1 MNMKKVFT
9 LFLLLLCVA
18 TGWATNYKVAA
29 TYTPLSQLTSGYYVI
44 RVFSDKANAE
54 NGSYLYANENG
65 NEIYNEAKN
74 STSNYEGGSTLTSA
88 YYVWKVFVGETNGV
102 KTFQIQNVGRNLFIA
117 KTAQTEQNGN
127 NMFNGDNIAIFYA
140 EENENTTKGFRLKTN
155 GIYLICDGDRNSTTQ
170 VGKLG
175 NWATTKENCAQF
187 RMFKVGFDVTY
198 NFELDG
204 QTYTKKITALG
215 GETPEAAYNTFYTTP
230 GYVRVPFPTETLT
243 EDGTT
248 TFNLSC
254 TKNNDY
260 PVTPNKWYFVKM
272 GLQGGSNQRDGY
284 LFDNNGAQIPT
295 NNKTKKLSDATYV
308 WKFVGNPFDGY
319 QLINGSGKSLIATA
333 YNNSRDVYPYAADP
347 SKITTACCD
356 RWDVQGT
363 SVVAGGSQTTYW
375 RNNAFVLSAHNHGN
389 YQMHAYDNNKISY
402 WKSTEVDV
410 SSAITLDA
418 ALPEITLN
426 TLNNKNYAT
435 YYLPFAAKAPEGVTA
450 YAGTI
455 NNGNVQLTEYANGV
469 IPANKG
475 VVLVSDTKT
484 TATFT
489 LADASGV
496 TEQKNDLTG
505 VLTDTELSSVESF
518 DQVRIFSKKDNVA
531 GFYKPN
537 SGITSLAANKAYI
550 MAPANEGALV
560 LNFAGGEVTGINQA
574 TINATEAN
582 APIYD
587 LTGRRVAKAVKGI
600 YVKNGKKFIV
610 K

>member
-1 MNMKKVFT
+1 MKKVFT

-18 TGWATNYKVAA
+18 TGWAGVDPTPTTDIESGTYVIKAFSEKNETGGYVFLNNSNAYADANTKNFEELIYKTYLWTVTKNTDGSITITSFSDATKSFPANPSNTQTFTLNNTAGSYTLQPAGESYPNCFYLKIGSHYVYANGSSGNNNLGFWNAQGGPAVKACFYKATTDKVSVTYKYTHNGKTLKTVTGQWGGGFPYPKLLELPDYVTSTLPEGTVPNEDVTKEIPVTWNDMPFKENQWYFVKLGCVTTTSQNGYLYDKNDNATQIDMGVTTKDLSTTNYLWKFEGD
-29 TYTPLSQLTSGYYVI
+29 PFNGY
-44 RVFSDKANAE
+44 
-54 NGSYLYANENG
+54 
-65 NEIYNEAKN
+65 
-74 STSNYEGGSTLTSA
+74 TLTSA
-88 YYVWKVFVGETNGV
+88 YRHKLVTPAVSGNGGTTFAYAASTAPTNGFDTWVVYKPTTAPNVINNKGFFLAV
-102 KTFQIQNVGRNLFIA
+102 KDHATWKLNSRTVP
-117 KTAQTEQNGN
+117 
-127 NMFNGDNIAIFYA
+127 
-140 EENENTTKGFRLKTN
+140 NTTTN
-155 GIYLICDGDRNSTTQ
+155 
-170 VGKLG
+170 
-175 NWATTKENCAQF
+175 
-187 RMFKVGFDVTY
+187 
-198 NFELDG
+198 
-204 QTYTKKITALG
+204 ALS
-215 GETPEAAYNTFYTTP
+215 FW
-230 GYVRVPFPTETLT
+230 TE
-243 EDGTT
+243 
-248 TFNLSC
+248 
-254 TKNNDY
+254 
-260 PVTPNKWYFVKM
+260 
-272 GLQGGSNQRDGY
+272 
-284 LFDNNGAQIPT
+284 
-295 NNKTKKLSDATYV
+295 
-308 WKFVGNPFDGY
+308 
-319 QLINGSGKSLIATA
+319 GSG
-333 YNNSRDVYPYAADP
+333 D
-347 SKITTACCD
+347 
-356 RWDVQGT
+356 
-363 SVVAGGSQTTYW
+363 GSGI
-375 RNNAFVLSAHNHGN
+375 FV
-389 YQMHAYDNNKISY
+389 
-402 WKSTEVDV
+402 
-410 SSAITLDA
+410 DA

-489 LADASGV
+489 LTDASDVV
-496 TEQKNDLTG
+496 TEQTNELTG
-505 VLTDTELSSVESF
+505 VLTNTELNSVVNS

-537 SGITSLAANKAYI
+537 SDITTLAANKAYI

>member
-1 MNMKKVFT
+1 MKKVFT

-18 TGWATNYKVAA
+18 TGWAGVDPTPTTNIE
-29 TYTPLSQLTSGYYVI
+29 SGTYVI
-44 RVFSDKANAE
+44 KAFSSK
-54 NGSYLYANENG
+54 NENG
-65 NEIYNEAKN
+65 GYVFLNNSNAYADANTNTKN
-74 STSNYEGGSTLTSA
+74 FEGQVTPLTDTYKTYIWTVTKNTDGSITITSFSDATKSFPANPSNTQTFTLGNTAGSYTLQSA
-88 YYVWKVFVGETNGV
+88 GDSYPNCFYLKTGSHYVFANGDP
-102 KTFQIQNVGRNLFIA
+102 
-117 KTAQTEQNGN
+117 GN
-127 NMFNGDNIAIFYA
+127 NNNLGFWEAQGTPAIKACFY
-140 EENENTTKGFRLKTN
+140 K
-155 GIYLICDGDRNSTTQ
+155 
-170 VGKLG
+170 
-175 NWATTKENCAQF
+175 ATIDET
-187 RMFKVGFDVTY
+187 MVSVTY
-198 NFELDG
+198 NYKYNGNTIKTITG
-204 QTYTKKITALG
+204 QWGVGSAYPNLEHPDYVTPTLPEGTVPNENVTKD
-215 GETPEAAYNTFYTTP
+215 
-230 GYVRVPFPTETLT
+230 V
-243 EDGTT
+243 
-248 TFNLSC
+248 
-254 TKNNDY
+254 
-260 PVTPNKWYFVKM
+260 PVTWDDMPFKENQWYFVKL
-272 GLQGGSNQRDGY
+272 GCATTTSQNGY
-284 LFDNNGAQIPT
+284 LYDKNDNATRIDMGVTTKDLSTTNYLWKFEGDPFNGYTLISANGHKLVTPAVSGNGGTTFAYAASTAPT
-295 NNKTKKLSDATYV
+295 NGFDTWVVYKPTTAPNVINNKGFFLAVKDHATWKLNSRTVPNTTTNALSFWTEGTGD
-308 WKFVGNPFDGY
+308 
-319 QLINGSGKSLIATA
+319 GSGI
-333 YNNSRDVYPYAADP
+333 
-347 SKITTACCD
+347 
-356 RWDVQGT
+356 
-363 SVVAGGSQTTYW
+363 
-375 RNNAFVLSAHNHGN
+375 FV
-389 YQMHAYDNNKISY
+389 
-402 WKSTEVDV
+402 
-410 SSAITLDA
+410 DA

-489 LADASGV
+489 LADASEV
-496 TEQKNDLTG
+496 TEPEQTNELTG
-505 VLTDTELSSVESF
+505 VFTETGLSSVENS

-550 MAPANEGALV
+550 MAPTNEGALV

>member
-1 MNMKKVFT
+1 MKKVFT

-18 TGWATNYKVAA
+18 TGWAGVDPTPTTNIESGTYVIKAFSSKNETGGYVFLDNSNAYADANTKNFEELIYKTYLWTVTKNTDGSITITSFSDATKSFPANPSNTQTFTLGSTAGSYTLQPAGDSYPNCFYLKIGSHYVYANGSSGNNNLGFWNAQGGPAVKACFYKATTDKVSVTYKYTHNGNTLKTVTGQWGGGFPYPKLLELPDYVTSTLPEGTVPNEDVTKEIPVTWNDMPFKENQWYFVKLGCVTTTSQNGYLYDKNDNATQIDMGVTTKDLSTTNYLWKFEGD
-29 TYTPLSQLTSGYYVI
+29 PFNGY
-44 RVFSDKANAE
+44 
-54 NGSYLYANENG
+54 
-65 NEIYNEAKN
+65 
-74 STSNYEGGSTLTSA
+74 TLTSA
-88 YYVWKVFVGETNGV
+88 YGHKLVTPAVSGNGGTTFAYAASTAPTNGFDTWVVYKPTTAPNVINNKGFFLAV
-102 KTFQIQNVGRNLFIA
+102 KDHATWKLNSRTVP
-117 KTAQTEQNGN
+117 
-127 NMFNGDNIAIFYA
+127 
-140 EENENTTKGFRLKTN
+140 NTTTN
-155 GIYLICDGDRNSTTQ
+155 
-170 VGKLG
+170 
-175 NWATTKENCAQF
+175 
-187 RMFKVGFDVTY
+187 
-198 NFELDG
+198 
-204 QTYTKKITALG
+204 ALS
-215 GETPEAAYNTFYTTP
+215 FW
-230 GYVRVPFPTETLT
+230 TE
-243 EDGTT
+243 
-248 TFNLSC
+248 
-254 TKNNDY
+254 
-260 PVTPNKWYFVKM
+260 
-272 GLQGGSNQRDGY
+272 
-284 LFDNNGAQIPT
+284 
-295 NNKTKKLSDATYV
+295 
-308 WKFVGNPFDGY
+308 
-319 QLINGSGKSLIATA
+319 GSGDGSGIF
-333 YNNSRDVYPYAADP
+333 VDP
-347 SKITTACCD
+347 
-356 RWDVQGT
+356 
-363 SVVAGGSQTTYW
+363 
-375 RNNAFVLSAHNHGN
+375 
-389 YQMHAYDNNKISY
+389 
-402 WKSTEVDV
+402 
-410 SSAITLDA
+410 

-489 LADASGV
+489 LADESEV
-496 TEQKNDLTG
+496 TEQTNELKG
-505 VLTDTELSSVESF
+505 VLTDTELSSVESS

>member
-1 MNMKKVFT
+1 MKKVFT

-18 TGWATNYKVAA
+18 TGWAGVDPTPTTDIESGTYVIKAFSEKNVNGGYVFLNNSNAFADANTNTKNFEGHV
-29 TYTPLSQLTSGYYVI
+29 TPLIDTYKAYLWTVTKKTDGSITITSYSDATKSFPANPSNTQTFTLGNTAGSYTLQSAGDSYPNCFYLKIGSHYVY
-44 RVFSDKANAE
+44 A
-54 NGSYLYANENG
+54 NGSSG
-65 NEIYNEAKN
+65 NNNNLGFWDAQGGPAVKACFYKATIDESVNVTYKYTHNDNTIKTVTGQWGVGFAYPKLLEIPDYV
-74 STSNYEGGSTLTSA
+74 TSTLPEGT
-88 YYVWKVFVGETNGV
+88 VP
-102 KTFQIQNVGRNLFIA
+102 
-117 KTAQTEQNGN
+117 
-127 NMFNGDNIAIFYA
+127 
-140 EENENTTKGFRLKTN
+140 NEDVTKYIPVTWDDMPF
-155 GIYLICDGDRNSTTQ
+155 
-170 VGKLG
+170 
-175 NWATTKENCAQF
+175 KENQ
-187 RMFKVGFDVTY
+187 
-198 NFELDG
+198 
-204 QTYTKKITALG
+204 
-215 GETPEAAYNTFYTTP
+215 
-230 GYVRVPFPTETLT
+230 
-243 EDGTT
+243 
-248 TFNLSC
+248 
-254 TKNNDY
+254 
-260 PVTPNKWYFVKM
+260 WYFVKL
-272 GLQGGSNQRDGY
+272 GCVGNTSDGY
-284 LFDNNGAQIPT
+284 LYDNATRINMGVTTKDLSTT
-295 NNKTKKLSDATYV
+295 NYL
-308 WKFVGNPFDGY
+308 WKFEGDPFNGYKLTSANGHKLVTPTVSGDG
-319 QLINGSGKSLIATA
+319 GTT
-333 YNNSRDVYPYAADP
+333 YPYAA
-347 SKITTACCD
+347 STAPTNGFD
-356 RWDVQGT
+356 TW
-363 SVVAGGSQTTYW
+363 VAYKST
-375 RNNAFVLSAHNHGN
+375 NNNVI
-389 YQMHAYDNNKISY
+389 NNKGFHLAVKDHAT
-402 WKSTEVDV
+402 WKLNSRKVTATSTQKALSFWTGGADEG
-410 SSAITLDA
+410 SAITLDA
-418 ALPEITLN
+418 TLPEITLN
-426 TLNNKNYAT
+426 TLNDKNYAT

-455 NNGNVQLTEYANGV
+455 NNVNVQLTEYANGV

-550 MAPANEGALV
+550 MAPTNNEALV

>member
-1 MNMKKVFT
+1 MKKVFT

-29 TYTPLSQLTSGYYVI
+29 TYTPLSELTSGYYVI

-54 NGSYLYANENG
+54 NGSYLYANENS
-65 NEIYNEAKN
+65 NVINNEAKN
-74 STSNYEGGSTLTSA
+74 STSNYEGGSTLTNA
-88 YYVWKVFVGETNGV
+88 YYVWKVFVDKTNGV
-102 KTFQIQNVGRNLFIA
+102 KTFQIQNVGKDRFIA
-117 KTAQTEQNGN
+117 KATQGGN
-127 NMFNGDNIAIFYA
+127 DMFNGENIAIFYA

-155 GIYLICDGDRNSTTQ
+155 GIYLICDGNPNSTTE

-175 NWATTKENCAQF
+175 NWATTSTNCAQF

-198 NFELDG
+198 NFALDG

-215 GETPEAAYNTFYTTP
+215 GETPQAAYNTFYTTP
-230 GYVRVPFPTETLT
+230 GYVQVPFPTEALT

-272 GLQGGSNQRDGY
+272 GLQGGSNPRDGY

-333 YNNSRDVYPYAADP
+333 YNNGSNVYPYAADP
-347 SKITTACCD
+347 SQITTACCD

-363 SVVAGGSQTTYW
+363 SVVDPGVQPTYW
-375 RNNAFVLSAHNHGN
+375 SNNAFVLSAHNHGN
-389 YQMHAYDNNKISY
+389 YQMHAYSNNQIGY
-402 WKSTEVDV
+402 WKSTGVDL

-426 TLNNKNYAT
+426 ALNNKNYAT

-489 LADASGV
+489 LADASDVV

-537 SGITSLAANKAYI
+537 SGITTLAANKAYI
-550 MAPANEGALV
+550 MAPTNNEALV

>member
-1 MNMKKVFT
+1 MKKVFT

-29 TYTPLSQLTSGYYVI
+29 TYTPLSELTSGYYVI

-54 NGSYLYANENG
+54 NGSYLYANENS
-65 NEIYNEAKN
+65 NVINNEAKN
-74 STSNYEGGSTLTSA
+74 STSNYEGGSTLTNA
-88 YYVWKVFVGETNGV
+88 YYVWKVFVDKTNGV
-102 KTFQIQNVGRNLFIA
+102 KTFQIQNVGKDRFIA
-117 KTAQTEQNGN
+117 KATQGGN
-127 NMFNGDNIAIFYA
+127 DMFNGENIAIFYA

-155 GIYLICDGDRNSTTQ
+155 GIYLICDGNPNSTTE

-175 NWATTKENCAQF
+175 NWATTSTNCAQF

-198 NFELDG
+198 NFALDG

-215 GETPEAAYNTFYTTP
+215 GETPQAAYNTFYTTP
-230 GYVRVPFPTETLT
+230 GYVQVPFPTEALT

-272 GLQGGSNQRDGY
+272 GLQGGSNPRDGY

-333 YNNSRDVYPYAADP
+333 YNNGSNVYPYAADP
-347 SKITTACCD
+347 SQITTACCD

-363 SVVAGGSQTTYW
+363 SVVALGVQPTYW
-375 RNNAFVLSAHNHGN
+375 SNNAFVLSAHNHGN
-389 YQMHAYDNNKISY
+389 YQMHAYSNNQIGY
-402 WKSTEVDV
+402 WKSTGVDL

-426 TLNNKNYAT
+426 ALNNKNYAT

-489 LADASGV
+489 LADASDVV

-550 MAPANEGALV
+550 MAPTNDEALV

>member
-29 TYTPLSQLTSGYYVI
+29 TYTPLSELTSGYYVI

-54 NGSYLYANENG
+54 NGSYLYANENS
-65 NEIYNEAKN
+65 NVINNEAKN
-74 STSNYEGGSTLTSA
+74 STSNYEGGSTLTNA
-88 YYVWKVFVGETNGV
+88 YYVWKVFVDETNGV
-102 KTFQIQNVGRNLFIA
+102 KTFQIQNVGKDLFIA
-117 KTAQTEQNGN
+117 KATQGGN

-155 GIYLICDGDRNSTTQ
+155 GIYLICDGNPNSTTE

-175 NWATTKENCAQF
+175 NWATTSTNCAQF

-198 NFELDG
+198 NFALDG

-215 GETPEAAYNTFYTTP
+215 GETPQAAYNTFYTTP
-230 GYVRVPFPTETLT
+230 GYVQVPFPTEALT

-272 GLQGGSNQRDGY
+272 GLQGGSNPRDGY

-333 YNNSRDVYPYAADP
+333 YNNGYNVYPYAADP

-363 SVVAGGSQTTYW
+363 SVVASGVRPTYW
-375 RNNAFVLSAHNHGN
+375 SNNAFVLSAHNHDN
-389 YQMHAYDNNKISY
+389 YQMHAFNSNKIGY
-402 WKSTEVDV
+402 WKSMEVDA

-418 ALPEITLN
+418 ALPEITFN

-505 VLTDTELSSVESF
+505 VLTDTELNSVVNS

-537 SGITSLAANKAYI
+537 SNITSLAANKAYI
-550 MAPANEGALV
+550 MAPTNDEALV

>member
-1 MNMKKVFT
+1 MKKVFT

-18 TGWATNYKVAA
+18 TGWAGVDPTPTTDIESGTYVIKAFSEKNVNGGYVFLNNSNAFADANTNTKNFEGHV
-29 TYTPLSQLTSGYYVI
+29 TPLIDTYKAYLWTVTKKTDGSITITSYSDATKSFPANPSNTQTFTLGNTAGSYTLQSAGDSYPNCFYLKIGSHYVY
-44 RVFSDKANAE
+44 A
-54 NGSYLYANENG
+54 NGSSG
-65 NEIYNEAKN
+65 NNNNLGFWDAQGGPAVKACFYKATIDESVNVTYKYTHNDNTIKTVTGQWGVGFAYPKLLEIPDYV
-74 STSNYEGGSTLTSA
+74 TSTLPEGT
-88 YYVWKVFVGETNGV
+88 VP
-102 KTFQIQNVGRNLFIA
+102 
-117 KTAQTEQNGN
+117 
-127 NMFNGDNIAIFYA
+127 
-140 EENENTTKGFRLKTN
+140 NEDVTKYIPVTWDDMPF
-155 GIYLICDGDRNSTTQ
+155 
-170 VGKLG
+170 
-175 NWATTKENCAQF
+175 KENQ
-187 RMFKVGFDVTY
+187 
-198 NFELDG
+198 
-204 QTYTKKITALG
+204 
-215 GETPEAAYNTFYTTP
+215 
-230 GYVRVPFPTETLT
+230 
-243 EDGTT
+243 
-248 TFNLSC
+248 
-254 TKNNDY
+254 
-260 PVTPNKWYFVKM
+260 WYFVKL
-272 GLQGGSNQRDGY
+272 GCVGNTSDGY
-284 LFDNNGAQIPT
+284 LYDNATRINMGVTTKDLSTT
-295 NNKTKKLSDATYV
+295 NYL
-308 WKFVGNPFDGY
+308 WKFEGDPFNGYKLTSANGHKLVTPTVSGDG
-319 QLINGSGKSLIATA
+319 GTT
-333 YNNSRDVYPYAADP
+333 YPYAA
-347 SKITTACCD
+347 STAPTNGFD
-356 RWDVQGT
+356 TW
-363 SVVAGGSQTTYW
+363 VAYKST
-375 RNNAFVLSAHNHGN
+375 NNNVI
-389 YQMHAYDNNKISY
+389 NNKGFHLAVKDHAT
-402 WKSTEVDV
+402 WKLNSRKVTVTATSTQKALSFWTGGADEG
-410 SSAITLDA
+410 SAITLDA
-418 ALPEITLN
+418 TLPEITLN
-426 TLNNKNYAT
+426 TLNDKNYAT

-550 MAPANEGALV
+550 MAPTNNEALV

>member
-1 MNMKKVFT
+1 MDMKKVFT

-18 TGWATNYKVAA
+18 TGWAGVDPTPTTDIESGTYIIKAFSEKNETGGYVFLNNSNAFADANTNTKNFEGQVTPLIDTYKAYLWTVTKSTDGSITITSFSDATKSFPANPSNTQTFTLGSTAGSYTLQSAGDSYPNCFYLKIGSHYVYANGDAGKNNNLGFWNALGGPAVKACFYKATIDESVNVIYNYTHNGKTIKTVTGQWASGFAYPNLLEIPDYVTSTLPEGVVPNENVTKDIPVTWDDMPFKENQWYFVKLGCAGTTLNNGYLYDKNDDATRIDMGVTTKDLSTTNYLWKFEGD
-29 TYTPLSQLTSGYYVI
+29 PLNGY
-44 RVFSDKANAE
+44 
-54 NGSYLYANENG
+54 
-65 NEIYNEAKN
+65 
-74 STSNYEGGSTLTSA
+74 TLTSA
-88 YYVWKVFVGETNGV
+88 NGHKLVTPTVTGNGGSTFAYAASTAPTNGFDTWV
-102 KTFQIQNVGRNLFIA
+102 AYKSTNNNVI
-117 KTAQTEQNGN
+117 N
-127 NMFNGDNIAIFYA
+127 N
-140 EENENTTKGFRLKTN
+140 KGFHLAVKDHATWKLNARD
-155 GIYLICDGDRNSTTQ
+155 ISTT
-170 VGKLG
+170 
-175 NWATTKENCAQF
+175 N
-187 RMFKVGFDVTY
+187 
-198 NFELDG
+198 
-204 QTYTKKITALG
+204 TKKALSFWTG
-215 GETPEAAYNTFYTTP
+215 GADE
-230 GYVRVPFPTETLT
+230 
-243 EDGTT
+243 
-248 TFNLSC
+248 
-254 TKNNDY
+254 
-260 PVTPNKWYFVKM
+260 
-272 GLQGGSNQRDGY
+272 
-284 LFDNNGAQIPT
+284 
-295 NNKTKKLSDATYV
+295 
-308 WKFVGNPFDGY
+308 
-319 QLINGSGKSLIATA
+319 GSGIF
-333 YNNSRDVYPYAADP
+333 VDP
-347 SKITTACCD
+347 
-356 RWDVQGT
+356 
-363 SVVAGGSQTTYW
+363 
-375 RNNAFVLSAHNHGN
+375 
-389 YQMHAYDNNKISY
+389 
-402 WKSTEVDV
+402 
-410 SSAITLDA
+410 
-418 ALPEITLN
+418 ALPEITFN

-537 SGITSLAANKAYI
+537 SNITTLAANKAYI
-550 MAPANEGALV
+550 MVPANEGALV

>member
-1 MNMKKVFT
+1 MNNSNAFADANTNTKNFEGHVTPLIDTYKAYLWTVTKKTDGSITITSYSDATKSFPANPSNTQTFT
-9 LFLLLLCVA
+9 LGNTA
-18 TGWATNYKVAA
+18 GS
-29 TYTPLSQLTSGYYVI
+29 YTLQSAGDSYPNCFYLKIGSHYVY
-44 RVFSDKANAE
+44 A
-54 NGSYLYANENG
+54 NGSSG
-65 NEIYNEAKN
+65 NNNNLGFWDAQGGPAVKACFYKATIDESVNVTYKYTHNDNTIKTVTGQWGVGFAYPKLLEIPDYV
-74 STSNYEGGSTLTSA
+74 TSTLPEGT
-88 YYVWKVFVGETNGV
+88 VP
-102 KTFQIQNVGRNLFIA
+102 
-117 KTAQTEQNGN
+117 
-127 NMFNGDNIAIFYA
+127 
-140 EENENTTKGFRLKTN
+140 NEDVTKYIPVTWDDMPF
-155 GIYLICDGDRNSTTQ
+155 
-170 VGKLG
+170 
-175 NWATTKENCAQF
+175 KENQ
-187 RMFKVGFDVTY
+187 
-198 NFELDG
+198 
-204 QTYTKKITALG
+204 
-215 GETPEAAYNTFYTTP
+215 
-230 GYVRVPFPTETLT
+230 
-243 EDGTT
+243 
-248 TFNLSC
+248 
-254 TKNNDY
+254 
-260 PVTPNKWYFVKM
+260 WYFVKL
-272 GLQGGSNQRDGY
+272 GCVGNTSDGY
-284 LFDNNGAQIPT
+284 LYDNATRINMGVTTKDLSTT
-295 NNKTKKLSDATYV
+295 NYL
-308 WKFVGNPFDGY
+308 WKFEGDPFNGYKLTSANGHKLVTPTVSGDG
-319 QLINGSGKSLIATA
+319 GTT
-333 YNNSRDVYPYAADP
+333 YPYAA
-347 SKITTACCD
+347 STAPTNGFD
-356 RWDVQGT
+356 TW
-363 SVVAGGSQTTYW
+363 VAYKST
-375 RNNAFVLSAHNHGN
+375 NNNVI
-389 YQMHAYDNNKISY
+389 NNKGFHLAVKDHAT
-402 WKSTEVDV
+402 WKLNSRKVTATSTQKALSFWTGGADEG
-410 SSAITLDA
+410 SAITLDA
-418 ALPEITLN
+418 TLPEITLN
-426 TLNNKNYAT
+426 TLNDKNYAT

-550 MAPANEGALV
+550 MAPTNNEALV

>member
-1 MNMKKVFT
+1 MKKVFT

-18 TGWATNYKVAA
+18 TGWAGVDP
-29 TYTPLSQLTSGYYVI
+29 TPTTDIESGTYVI
-44 RVFSDKANAE
+44 KAFSDKNVNGGYVFLNNSNAFADANTNTKNFEGHVTPLIDTYKAYLWTVTKKTDGSITITSYSDATKSFPANPSNTQTFTLGNTAGSYTLQSAGDSYPNCFYLKIGSHYVYA
-54 NGSYLYANENG
+54 NGSSG
-65 NEIYNEAKN
+65 NNNNLGFWDAQGGPAVKACFYKATIDESVNVTYKYTHNDNTIKTVTGQWGVGFAYPKLLEIPDYV
-74 STSNYEGGSTLTSA
+74 TSTLPEGT
-88 YYVWKVFVGETNGV
+88 VP
-102 KTFQIQNVGRNLFIA
+102 
-117 KTAQTEQNGN
+117 
-127 NMFNGDNIAIFYA
+127 
-140 EENENTTKGFRLKTN
+140 NEDVTKYIPVTWDDMPF
-155 GIYLICDGDRNSTTQ
+155 
-170 VGKLG
+170 
-175 NWATTKENCAQF
+175 KENQ
-187 RMFKVGFDVTY
+187 
-198 NFELDG
+198 
-204 QTYTKKITALG
+204 
-215 GETPEAAYNTFYTTP
+215 
-230 GYVRVPFPTETLT
+230 
-243 EDGTT
+243 
-248 TFNLSC
+248 
-254 TKNNDY
+254 
-260 PVTPNKWYFVKM
+260 WYFVKL
-272 GLQGGSNQRDGY
+272 GCVGNTSDGY
-284 LFDNNGAQIPT
+284 LYDNATRINMGVTTKDLSTT
-295 NNKTKKLSDATYV
+295 NYL
-308 WKFVGNPFDGY
+308 WKFEGDPFNGYKLTSANGHKLVTPTVSGDG
-319 QLINGSGKSLIATA
+319 GTT
-333 YNNSRDVYPYAADP
+333 YPYAA
-347 SKITTACCD
+347 STAPTNGFD
-356 RWDVQGT
+356 TW
-363 SVVAGGSQTTYW
+363 VAYKST
-375 RNNAFVLSAHNHGN
+375 NNNVI
-389 YQMHAYDNNKISY
+389 NNKGFHLAVKDHAT
-402 WKSTEVDV
+402 WKLNSRKVTATSTQKALSFWTGGADEG
-410 SSAITLDA
+410 SAITLDA
-418 ALPEITLN
+418 TLPEITLN
-426 TLNNKNYAT
+426 TLNDKNYAT

-550 MAPANEGALV
+550 MAPTNNEALV

>member
-1 MNMKKVFT
+1 MKKVFT

-18 TGWATNYKVAA
+18 TGWAGVDPTPTTDIESGTYVIKAFSEKNVNGGYVFLNNSNAFADANTNTKNFEGHV
-29 TYTPLSQLTSGYYVI
+29 TPLIDTYKAYLWTVTKKTDGSITITSYSDATKSFPANPSNTQTFTLGNTAGSYTLQSAGDSYPNCFYLKIGSHYVY
-44 RVFSDKANAE
+44 A
-54 NGSYLYANENG
+54 NGSSG
-65 NEIYNEAKN
+65 NNNNLGFWDAQGGPAVKACFYKATIDESVNVTYKYTHNDNTIKTVTGQWGVGFAYPKLLEIPDYV
-74 STSNYEGGSTLTSA
+74 TSTLPEGT
-88 YYVWKVFVGETNGV
+88 VP
-102 KTFQIQNVGRNLFIA
+102 
-117 KTAQTEQNGN
+117 
-127 NMFNGDNIAIFYA
+127 
-140 EENENTTKGFRLKTN
+140 NEDVTKYIPVTWDDMPF
-155 GIYLICDGDRNSTTQ
+155 
-170 VGKLG
+170 
-175 NWATTKENCAQF
+175 KENQ
-187 RMFKVGFDVTY
+187 
-198 NFELDG
+198 
-204 QTYTKKITALG
+204 
-215 GETPEAAYNTFYTTP
+215 
-230 GYVRVPFPTETLT
+230 
-243 EDGTT
+243 
-248 TFNLSC
+248 
-254 TKNNDY
+254 
-260 PVTPNKWYFVKM
+260 WYFVKL
-272 GLQGGSNQRDGY
+272 GCVGNTSDGY
-284 LFDNNGAQIPT
+284 LYDNATRINMGVTTKDLSTT
-295 NNKTKKLSDATYV
+295 NYL
-308 WKFVGNPFDGY
+308 WKFEGDPFNGYKLTSANGHKLVTPTVSGDG
-319 QLINGSGKSLIATA
+319 GTT
-333 YNNSRDVYPYAADP
+333 YPYAA
-347 SKITTACCD
+347 STAPTNGFD
-356 RWDVQGT
+356 TW
-363 SVVAGGSQTTYW
+363 VAYKST
-375 RNNAFVLSAHNHGN
+375 NNNVI
-389 YQMHAYDNNKISY
+389 NNKGFHLAVKDHAT
-402 WKSTEVDV
+402 WKLNSRKVTATSTQKALSFWTGGADEG
-410 SSAITLDA
+410 SAITLDA
-418 ALPEITLN
+418 TLPEITLN
-426 TLNNKNYAT
+426 TLNDKNYAT

-550 MAPANEGALV
+550 MAPTNNEALV

>member
-1 MNMKKVFT
+1 MKKVFT

-18 TGWATNYKVAA
+18 TGWAGVDP
-29 TYTPLSQLTSGYYVI
+29 TPTTDIESGTYVI
-44 RVFSDKANAE
+44 KAFSDKNVNGGYVFLNNSNAYADANTNTKNFEGHVTPLMDTYKTYLWTVTKSTDGSITITSFSDATKSFPA
-54 NGSYLYANENG
+54 NPSNTQTFTLGSTAGSYTLQSAGDSYPNCFYLKIGSHYVHSNGNPGDNNSLGFWDGSGNSTVKACFYKATIDESVNVTYNYIHNDKTIKTVTGQWGVGFAYPNLLEIPDYVTSTLPEGTVPNENVTKDIPVTWDDMPFKENQWYFVKLG
-65 NEIYNEAKN
+65 CVTTTSQNGYLYDKN
-74 STSNYEGGSTLTSA
+74 DNATRIDMGVTTKDLSTTNYLWKFEGDPLNGYTLTSA
-88 YYVWKVFVGETNGV
+88 NGHKLV
-102 KTFQIQNVGRNLFIA
+102 TPTVSG
-117 KTAQTEQNGN
+117 NG
-127 NMFNGDNIAIFYA
+127 
-140 EENENTTKGFRLKTN
+140 
-155 GIYLICDGDRNSTTQ
+155 
-170 VGKLG
+170 
-175 NWATTKENCAQF
+175 
-187 RMFKVGFDVTY
+187 
-198 NFELDG
+198 
-204 QTYTKKITALG
+204 
-215 GETPEAAYNTFYTTP
+215 
-230 GYVRVPFPTETLT
+230 
-243 EDGTT
+243 GTT
-248 TFNLSC
+248 F
-254 TKNNDY
+254 
-260 PVTPNKWYFVKM
+260 
-272 GLQGGSNQRDGY
+272 
-284 LFDNNGAQIPT
+284 
-295 NNKTKKLSDATYV
+295 
-308 WKFVGNPFDGY
+308 
-319 QLINGSGKSLIATA
+319 
-333 YNNSRDVYPYAADP
+333 PYAASTAPTNGFDTWVAYKP
-347 SKITTACCD
+347 TT
-356 RWDVQGT
+356 T
-363 SVVAGGSQTTYW
+363 
-375 RNNAFVLSAHNHGN
+375 NLI
-389 YQMHAYDNNKISY
+389 NNKGFFLAVKDHAS
-402 WKSTEVDV
+402 WKLNSRTVPNTTTNALSFWTGGAGDG
-410 SSAITLDA
+410 SAIFVDA

-550 MAPANEGALV
+550 MAPTNNEALV

>member
-1 MNMKKVFT
+1 MKKVFT

-18 TGWATNYKVAA
+18 TGWAGVDP
-29 TYTPLSQLTSGYYVI
+29 TPTTDIESGTYVI
-44 RVFSDKANAE
+44 KAFSDKNVNGGYVFLNNSNAFADANTNTKNFEGHVTPLMDTYKTYLWTVTKSTDGSITITSFSDATKSFPANPSNTQTFTLGSTAGSYTLQSAGDSYPNCFYLKIGSHYVHS
-54 NGSYLYANENG
+54 NGS
-65 NEIYNEAKN
+65 
-74 STSNYEGGSTLTSA
+74 S
-88 YYVWKVFVGETNGV
+88 
-102 KTFQIQNVGRNLFIA
+102 
-117 KTAQTEQNGN
+117 GN
-127 NMFNGDNIAIFYA
+127 NNNLGFWDGSGNSAVKACFY
-140 EENENTTKGFRLKTN
+140 K
-155 GIYLICDGDRNSTTQ
+155 
-170 VGKLG
+170 
-175 NWATTKENCAQF
+175 ATIDES
-187 RMFKVGFDVTY
+187 VSVTY
-198 NFELDG
+198 NYTHNGNTIKTITG
-204 QTYTKKITALG
+204 QWGVGFAYPNFLNPDYVTFTLPEGTVPNEDVTKD
-215 GETPEAAYNTFYTTP
+215 
-230 GYVRVPFPTETLT
+230 V
-243 EDGTT
+243 
-248 TFNLSC
+248 
-254 TKNNDY
+254 
-260 PVTPNKWYFVKM
+260 PVTWDDMPFKENQWYFVKL
-272 GLQGGSNQRDGY
+272 GCVGNTSDGY
-284 LFDNNGAQIPT
+284 LYDKNNNATRIDMGVTTKDLSTTNYLWKFEGDPLNGYTLISANGHKLVTPTVSGDGGTTFAYAASNTPT
-295 NNKTKKLSDATYV
+295 NGFDTWVAYKSTNNDVINNKGFHLAVKDHAAWKLNSRNVTNTQKALSFWTGGAD
-308 WKFVGNPFDGY
+308 
-319 QLINGSGKSLIATA
+319 QGSGI
-333 YNNSRDVYPYAADP
+333 
-347 SKITTACCD
+347 
-356 RWDVQGT
+356 
-363 SVVAGGSQTTYW
+363 
-375 RNNAFVLSAHNHGN
+375 FV
-389 YQMHAYDNNKISY
+389 
-402 WKSTEVDV
+402 
-410 SSAITLDA
+410 DA
-418 ALPEITLN
+418 ALPEITLH
-426 TLNNKNYAT
+426 TLNDKNYTT

-550 MAPANEGALV
+550 MAPTNNEALV

>member
-1 MNMKKVFT
+1 MKKVFT

-54 NGSYLYANENG
+54 NGSYLYANENS
-65 NEIYNEAKN
+65 NVINNEAKN
-74 STSNYEGGSTLTSA
+74 STSNYEGGSTLTNA
-88 YYVWKVFVGETNGV
+88 YYVWKVFVDKTNGV
-102 KTFQIQNVGRNLFIA
+102 KTFQIQNVGKDRFIA
-117 KTAQTEQNGN
+117 KATQGGN
-127 NMFNGDNIAIFYA
+127 DMFNGENIAIFYA

-155 GIYLICDGDRNSTTQ
+155 GIYLICDGNPNSTTE

-175 NWATTKENCAQF
+175 NWATTSTNCAQF

-198 NFELDG
+198 NFALDG

-215 GETPEAAYNTFYTTP
+215 GETPQAAYNTFYTTP
-230 GYVRVPFPTETLT
+230 GYVQVPFPTEALT

-272 GLQGGSNQRDGY
+272 GLQGGSNPRDGY

-333 YNNSRDVYPYAADP
+333 YNNGSNVYPYAADP
-347 SKITTACCD
+347 SQITTACCD

-363 SVVAGGSQTTYW
+363 SVVAPGVQPTYW
-375 RNNAFVLSAHNHGN
+375 SNNAFVLSAHNHGN
-389 YQMHAYDNNKISY
+389 YQMHAYSNNQIGY
-402 WKSTEVDV
+402 WKSTGVDL

-426 TLNNKNYAT
+426 ALNNKNYAT

-489 LADASGV
+489 LADASDVV

-537 SGITSLAANKAYI
+537 SGITTLAANKAYI
-550 MAPANEGALV
+550 MAPTNNEALV

>member
-1 MNMKKVFT
+1 MKKVFT

-29 TYTPLSQLTSGYYVI
+29 TYTPLSELTSGYYVI

-54 NGSYLYANENG
+54 NGSYLYANENS
-65 NEIYNEAKN
+65 NVINNEAKN
-74 STSNYEGGSTLTSA
+74 STSNYEGGSTLTNA
-88 YYVWKVFVGETNGV
+88 YYVWKVFVDETNGV
-102 KTFQIQNVGRNLFIA
+102 KTFQIQNVGKDLFIA
-117 KTAQTEQNGN
+117 KATQGGN

-155 GIYLICDGDRNSTTQ
+155 GIYLICDGNPNSTTE

-175 NWATTKENCAQF
+175 NWATTSTNCAQF

-198 NFELDG
+198 NFALDG

-215 GETPEAAYNTFYTTP
+215 GETPQAAYNTFYTTP
-230 GYVRVPFPTETLT
+230 GYVQVPFPTEALT

-363 SVVAGGSQTTYW
+363 SVVAGGSQ
-375 RNNAFVLSAHNHGN
+375 
-389 YQMHAYDNNKISY
+389 
-402 WKSTEVDV
+402 
-410 SSAITLDA
+410 SS
-418 ALPEITLN
+418 
-426 TLNNKNYAT
+426 
-435 YYLPFAAKAPEGVTA
+435 
-450 YAGTI
+450 
-455 NNGNVQLTEYANGV
+455 
-469 IPANKG
+469 
-475 VVLVSDTKT
+475 
-484 TATFT
+484 
-489 LADASGV
+489 
-496 TEQKNDLTG
+496 
-505 VLTDTELSSVESF
+505 
-518 DQVRIFSKKDNVA
+518 
-531 GFYKPN
+531 
-537 SGITSLAANKAYI
+537 
-550 MAPANEGALV
+550 
-560 LNFAGGEVTGINQA
+560 
-574 TINATEAN
+574 
-582 APIYD
+582 
-587 LTGRRVAKAVKGI
+587 RR
-600 YVKNGKKFIV
+600 
-610 K
+610 

>member
-1 MNMKKVFT
+1 MKKVFT

-18 TGWATNYKVAA
+18 TGWAGVDPTPTTNIE
-29 TYTPLSQLTSGYYVI
+29 SGTYVI
-44 RVFSDKANAE
+44 KAFSDKNETGGYVFLNNSNAYADANTKNFEELIYKIYLWTVTKNTDGSITITSFSDATKSFPANPSNTQTFTLGSTAGSYTLQSAGDSYPNCFYLKIGSHFVHSNGTKGNNNNLGFW
-54 NGSYLYANENG
+54 NGSGNSAVKACFYKATTDKVNVTYKYTHNGNLIKTVTGQWGGGFPYPKLLEIPDYVTSTLPEGTVPNEDVTKEIPVTWDDMPFKENQWYFVKLGCVENTTSKNGYLYDKNDNATRIDMGVTTKELSTTNYLWKFEGDPLNG
-65 NEIYNEAKN
+65 Y
-74 STSNYEGGSTLTSA
+74 TLTSA
-88 YYVWKVFVGETNGV
+88 NGHKLVTPTVSGNGGTTFAYAASNAPTNGFDTWV
-102 KTFQIQNVGRNLFIA
+102 AYKPT
-117 KTAQTEQNGN
+117 
-127 NMFNGDNIAIFYA
+127 
-140 EENENTTKGFRLKTN
+140 
-155 GIYLICDGDRNSTTQ
+155 ST
-170 VGKLG
+170 
-175 NWATTKENCAQF
+175 
-187 RMFKVGFDVTY
+187 D
-198 NFELDG
+198 
-204 QTYTKKITALG
+204 I
-215 GETPEAAYNTFYTTP
+215 
-230 GYVRVPFPTETLT
+230 
-243 EDGTT
+243 
-248 TFNLSC
+248 
-254 TKNNDY
+254 
-260 PVTPNKWYFVKM
+260 
-272 GLQGGSNQRDGY
+272 
-284 LFDNNGAQIPT
+284 T
-295 NNKTKKLSDATYV
+295 NNKGFFLAVKDHATWKL
-308 WKFVGNPFDGY
+308 
-319 QLINGSGKSLIATA
+319 
-333 YNNSRDVYPYAADP
+333 NSRDVTSTQQALSFWTEGAD
-347 SKITTACCD
+347 K
-356 RWDVQGT
+356 G
-363 SVVAGGSQTTYW
+363 
-375 RNNAFVLSAHNHGN
+375 
-389 YQMHAYDNNKISY
+389 
-402 WKSTEVDV
+402 
-410 SSAITLDA
+410 SAIFVDA
-418 ALPEITLN
+418 TLPEIRLN

>member
-1 MNMKKVFT
+1 MKKVFT

-29 TYTPLSQLTSGYYVI
+29 TYTPLSELTSGYYVI
-44 RVFSDKANAE
+44 RVFSDKANAD
-54 NGSYLYANENG
+54 NGSYLYANESG

-74 STSNYEGGSTLTSA
+74 STSNYEGGSTLTNA
-88 YYVWKVFVGETNGV
+88 YYVWKVFVDKTNGV
-102 KTFQIQNVGRNLFIA
+102 KTFQIQNVGKDRFIA
-117 KTAQTEQNGN
+117 KATQGGN
-127 NMFNGDNIAIFYA
+127 DMFNGENIAIFYA

-155 GIYLICDGDRNSTTQ
+155 GIYLICDGNRDVPTQ

-175 NWATTKENCAQF
+175 NWATTSENCAQF

-198 NFELDG
+198 NFKLDG

-215 GETPEAAYNTFYTTP
+215 GETPQAAYNTFYTTP
-230 GYVRVPFPTETLT
+230 GYVQVPFPTEALT

-260 PVTPNKWYFVKM
+260 PVTPNKWYFVKI
-272 GLQGGSNQRDGY
+272 GLQGGSSTRDGY

-333 YNNSRDVYPYAADP
+333 YNNSRDVYPYAAAP

-363 SVVAGGSQTTYW
+363 SVVAGGSQPTYW
-375 RNNAFVLSAHNHGN
+375 SNNAFVLSAHNHGN
-389 YQMHAYDNNKISY
+389 YQMHAYSNNQIGY
-402 WKSTEVDV
+402 WKSTGVDL

-426 TLNNKNYAT
+426 ALNNKNYAT

-489 LADASGV
+489 LADASDVV
-496 TEQKNDLTG
+496 TELANDLTG
-505 VLTDTELSSVESF
+505 VLTETELNSVKNS

-550 MAPANEGALV
+550 MAPTNEGALV

-574 TINATEAN
+574 TINATESN

>member
-1 MNMKKVFT
+1 MKKVFT

-18 TGWATNYKVAA
+18 TGWAGVDPTPTTNIE
-29 TYTPLSQLTSGYYVI
+29 SGTYVI
-44 RVFSDKANAE
+44 KAFSDKNETGGYVFLNNSNAYADANTKNFEELIYKIYLWTVTKNTDGSITITSFSDATKSFPANPSNTQTFTLGSTAGSYTLQSAGDSYPNCFYLKIGSHFVHSNGTKGNNNNLGFW
-54 NGSYLYANENG
+54 NGSGNSAVKACFYKATTDKVNVTYKYTHNGNLIKTVTGQWGGGFPYPKLLEIPDYVTSTLPEGTVPNEDVTKEIPVTWDDMPFKENQWYFVKLGCVENTTSKNGYLYDKNDNATRIYMGVTTKELSTTNYLWKFEGDPLNG
-65 NEIYNEAKN
+65 Y
-74 STSNYEGGSTLTSA
+74 TLTSA
-88 YYVWKVFVGETNGV
+88 NGHKLVTPTVSGNGGTTFAYAASNAPTNGFDTWV
-102 KTFQIQNVGRNLFIA
+102 AYKPT
-117 KTAQTEQNGN
+117 
-127 NMFNGDNIAIFYA
+127 
-140 EENENTTKGFRLKTN
+140 
-155 GIYLICDGDRNSTTQ
+155 ST
-170 VGKLG
+170 
-175 NWATTKENCAQF
+175 
-187 RMFKVGFDVTY
+187 D
-198 NFELDG
+198 
-204 QTYTKKITALG
+204 I
-215 GETPEAAYNTFYTTP
+215 
-230 GYVRVPFPTETLT
+230 
-243 EDGTT
+243 
-248 TFNLSC
+248 
-254 TKNNDY
+254 
-260 PVTPNKWYFVKM
+260 
-272 GLQGGSNQRDGY
+272 
-284 LFDNNGAQIPT
+284 T
-295 NNKTKKLSDATYV
+295 NNKGFFLAVKDHATWKL
-308 WKFVGNPFDGY
+308 
-319 QLINGSGKSLIATA
+319 
-333 YNNSRDVYPYAADP
+333 NSRDVTSTQQALSFWTEGAD
-347 SKITTACCD
+347 K
-356 RWDVQGT
+356 G
-363 SVVAGGSQTTYW
+363 
-375 RNNAFVLSAHNHGN
+375 
-389 YQMHAYDNNKISY
+389 
-402 WKSTEVDV
+402 
-410 SSAITLDA
+410 SAIFVDA
-418 ALPEITLN
+418 TLPEIRLN
-426 TLNNKNYAT
+426 TLNDKNYAT

-550 MAPANEGALV
+550 MAPTNNEALV

>member
-1 MNMKKVFT
+1 MKKVFT

-18 TGWATNYKVAA
+18 TGWAGVDPTPTTDIESGTYVIKAFSEKNVNGGYVFLNNSNAFADANTNTKNFEGHV
-29 TYTPLSQLTSGYYVI
+29 TPLIDTYKAYLWTVTKKTDGSITITSYSDATKSFPANPSNTQTFTLGNTAGSYTLQSAGDSYPNCFYLKIGSHYVY
-44 RVFSDKANAE
+44 A
-54 NGSYLYANENG
+54 NGSSG
-65 NEIYNEAKN
+65 NNNNLGFWDAQGGPAVKACFYKATIDESVNVTYKYTHNDNTIKTVTGQWGVGFAYPKLLEIPDYV
-74 STSNYEGGSTLTSA
+74 TSTLPEGT
-88 YYVWKVFVGETNGV
+88 VP
-102 KTFQIQNVGRNLFIA
+102 
-117 KTAQTEQNGN
+117 
-127 NMFNGDNIAIFYA
+127 
-140 EENENTTKGFRLKTN
+140 NEDVTKYIPVTWDDMPF
-155 GIYLICDGDRNSTTQ
+155 
-170 VGKLG
+170 
-175 NWATTKENCAQF
+175 KENQ
-187 RMFKVGFDVTY
+187 
-198 NFELDG
+198 
-204 QTYTKKITALG
+204 
-215 GETPEAAYNTFYTTP
+215 
-230 GYVRVPFPTETLT
+230 
-243 EDGTT
+243 
-248 TFNLSC
+248 
-254 TKNNDY
+254 
-260 PVTPNKWYFVKM
+260 WYFVKL
-272 GLQGGSNQRDGY
+272 GCVGNTSDGY
-284 LFDNNGAQIPT
+284 LYDNATRINMGVTTKDLSTT
-295 NNKTKKLSDATYV
+295 NYL
-308 WKFVGNPFDGY
+308 WKFEGDPFNGYKLTSANGHKLVTPTVSGDG
-319 QLINGSGKSLIATA
+319 GTT
-333 YNNSRDVYPYAADP
+333 YPYAA
-347 SKITTACCD
+347 STAPTNGFD
-356 RWDVQGT
+356 TW
-363 SVVAGGSQTTYW
+363 VAYKST
-375 RNNAFVLSAHNHGN
+375 NNNVI
-389 YQMHAYDNNKISY
+389 NNKGFHLAVKDHAT
-402 WKSTEVDV
+402 WKLNSRKVTATSTQKALSFWTGGADEG
-410 SSAITLDA
+410 SAITLDA
-418 ALPEITLN
+418 TLPEITLN
-426 TLNNKNYAT
+426 TLNDKNYAT

-505 VLTDTELSSVESF
+505 VLTDTELSSVESS

-550 MAPANEGALV
+550 MAPTNNEALV